1 MSMYESYKS
10 ISKKVTLKDVKDLF
24 KENEKTWSDFIRLDG
39 QTIISN
45 GCSVHV
51 SCDLDSSVVFRT
63 REKRHSECLQYIMNC
78 LEFGLDTKIWNEE
91 VLMEVNTLYE
101 TI

>member
-10 ISKKVTLKDVKDLF
+10 VSKKVTLKDIKDLF
-24 KENEKTWSDFIRLDG
+24 KKNENTWSGFIRLDG

-45 GCSVHV
+45 GCSVQI
-51 SCDLDSSVVFRT
+51 SCNLDSSVVFIT
-63 REKRHSECLQYIMNC
+63 REERHSECLQYIMSC

-91 VLMEVNTLYE
+91 ILTEVNTLYE
-101 TI
+101 NS

>member
-10 ISKKVTLKDVKDLF
+10 ISKKVTLKDVKELF

-51 SCDLDSSVVFRT
+51 SCDLDSSVDLGQERKDIVSVFN
-63 REKRHSECLQYIMNC
+63 I
-78 LEFGLDTKIWNEE
+78 
-91 VLMEVNTLYE
+91 
-101 TI
+101 

>member
-10 ISKKVTLKDVKDLF
+10 ISKKVTLKDIKELF

-51 SCDLDSSVVFRT
+51 SA
-63 REKRHSECLQYIMNC
+63 I
-78 LEFGLDTKIWNEE
+78 
-91 VLMEVNTLYE
+91 
-101 TI
+101 